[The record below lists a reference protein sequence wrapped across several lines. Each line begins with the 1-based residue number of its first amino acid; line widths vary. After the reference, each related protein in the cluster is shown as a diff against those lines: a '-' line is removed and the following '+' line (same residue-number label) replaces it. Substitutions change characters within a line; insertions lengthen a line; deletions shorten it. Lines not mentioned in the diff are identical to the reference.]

1 MKVFGIVCFVVSF
14 FKRRV
19 YEVFFL
25 YNVFGVF
32 DREGGSGT
40 FVLVM
45 FRRGFFVFVRKVYY
59 LGFMGLESLVY
70 FKNRLFV

>member
-1 MKVFGIVCFVVSF
+1 MK
-14 FKRRV
+14 
-19 YEVFFL
+19 YFFL